1 MQISRIGVLLMASF
15 TRQIL
20 AEQAVKM
27 KRTVFRETIMVNSY
41 AVSVLKL
48 LIGFVVLFFVGCKS
62 PSKETIMNQKLAGQ
76 KRGTIVVPAMTR
88 TEGKVVRTNLK
99 LNFVVLDFG
108 FKRLPQAGQ
117 KLGIYRL
124 GEKIGQVRVS
134 GPFWETYTV
143 ADIVDGEIWVGDEAK
158 LK

>member
-1 MQISRIGVLLMASF
+1 
-15 TRQIL
+15 
-20 AEQAVKM
+20 
-27 KRTVFRETIMVNSY
+27 
-41 AVSVLKL
+41 
-48 LIGFVVLFFVGCKS
+48 
-62 PSKETIMNQKLAGQ
+62 MNQKLARQ

-108 FKRLPQAGQ
+108 FKRLPHAGQ
-117 KLGIYRL
+117 QLGIYRL
-124 GEKIGQVRVS
+124 GEEIGQVRVS